1 MRMKRKRWKRSDTGL
16 AVLSLPTLLW
26 YLVFC
31 YLPMFGLVIA
41 FKQYRLVPGKGF
53 IYSLFSGSPWVGF
66 ENFKFLFLN
75 PQMGAVVRNTLLYN
89 LLFLVIDTALPVTL
103 AIGLS
108 FLYSRRLR
116 ELTLTWSMLPHFF
129 SWIIVSYF
137 LFAFLSTDKGLL
149 NSLLRSL
156 GAEPVR
162 WYQEPGAWPWILI
175 ITHTWKAYGYAV
187 VMYNACL
194 TAIDPNLFDSAMV
207 DGATVWQRVRCI
219 ILPQLRPVIL
229 IMLLLNIG
237 GIMSSDFGL
246 FYQATRNSGAILSAT
261 ETVDVY
267 IYKALMEQA
276 NYGYS
281 AAAGLLQNGIGCLL
295 LVGAN
300 LVIKK
305 ISPEDGIL

>member
-1 MRMKRKRWKRSDTGL
+1 MKRNYWKRSDIEL

-26 YLVFC
+26 YIVFC

-53 IYSLFSGSPWVGF
+53 IYSLITGSSWVGF

-75 PQMGAVVRNTLLYN
+75 PQMSAVVRNTLLYN
-89 LLFLVIDTALPVTL
+89 ILFLMIDTALPVAL
-103 AIGLS
+103 AIMLS
-108 FLYSRRLR
+108 FLHSRRLQ
-116 ELTLTWSMLPHFF
+116 ELTRTWSMLPHFF

-137 LFAFLSTDKGLL
+137 LFAFLSTDKGLF
-149 NSLLRSL
+149 NGLLKSL
-156 GAEPVR
+156 GAEPIR

-175 ITHTWKAYGYAV
+175 ITHTWKSYGYAV
-187 VMYNACL
+187 VMYTAYI

-207 DGATVWQRVRCI
+207 DGATILQRVRYI
-219 ILPQLRPVIL
+219 TLPQLRPIIL
-229 IMLLLNIG
+229 VLILLNLG
-237 GIMSSDFGL
+237 NIMNTDFGL

-261 ETVDVY
+261 ETIDVY

-281 AAAGLLQNGIGCLL
+281 AAASLLQNGIGCML

-305 ISPEDGIL
+305 LSPEDSVL